1 MSSTPK
7 TTIDPNTLALH
18 ETAQVATHYGHTLWT
33 TKVNGGNLYQWD
45 NGPPAFVRGAR
56 NSSLPIGRRRNGMPW
71 KSSMKLSRGM
81 GYDLR
86 QYYSMHDYHAGW
98 PSVYS

>member
-18 ETAQVATHYGHTLWT
+18 ETAQVATHYGHALWT

-45 NGPPAFVRGAR
+45 NGPPAFVPRSTEFKFTAR
-56 NSSLPIGRRRNGMPW
+56 EEKRRDALDELDEIEQGH
-71 KSSMKLSRGM
+71 GI
-81 GYDLR
+81 
-86 QYYSMHDYHAGW
+86 
-98 PSVYS
+98 

>member
-33 TKVNGGNLYQWD
+33 TKVNGGNLSQWD
-45 NGPPAFVRGAR
+45 NGPPAFVPRSMEFKFAQFIAIC
-56 NSSLPIGRRRNGMPW
+56 SSAKTCEIGENLHCVSDPLCVLPVSTRDI
-71 KSSMKLSRGM
+71 
-81 GYDLR
+81 
-86 QYYSMHDYHAGW
+86 
-98 PSVYS
+98 

>member
-33 TKVNGGNLYQWD
+33 TKANNGNLYQWD
-45 NGPPAFVRGAR
+45 NGTPVFVPRGTEFMFADR
-56 NSSLPIGRRRNGMPW
+56 EKKKRDALDEFDEIEQGHGI
-71 KSSMKLSRGM
+71 
-81 GYDLR
+81 
-86 QYYSMHDYHAGW
+86 
-98 PSVYS
+98 